1 MFRLDYLLIA
11 DYSLLQVKRKLGV
24 KKIYNLAIALMS
36 GVILTACVGAV
47 NIGGGNS
54 PEFALI
60 NRCIVGNT
68 AQADPTC
75 AKAVTDTNGCITDPF
90 SSGCEVNPV
99 FSPHVQNARD
109 ERAKFCDNTDNSK
122 DSLCTGSD
130 SVKDI
135 CTHNP
140 FITLCEKGYD
150 SKRREVVE
158 SCTEGNNAN
167 DRSCKNAV
175 IAHPCITNPLGKGCG
190 TDEDFMRYIE
200 TAVTNRASF
209 CSDSKNSGDS
219 LCMDFL
225 ACQSVSLG
233 VSCLV
238 NTSDITL
245 ELDNAPNTNGVVI
258 LKHDFLNLTDNKIS
272 TAGFTDFTTP
282 ATICT
287 QDGCA
292 LQSAGAVVVGDGYAY
307 YIANDANGNPKYSY
321 AGILNTTNLGL
332 PLYSFTSPTAT
343 WRGEWSLNGDAPDT
357 SSEADDLVLEINYK
371 EQKLNGRGE
380 KMIGGVMHEIMVSG
394 NYNES
399 GAILAGE
406 ADLMRSTVLYNGV
419 LIGLIGQ
426 KGAVGAFRS
435 SDSGVSFAGGFV
447 VRPPSE

>member
-1 MFRLDYLLIA
+1 M
-11 DYSLLQVKRKLGV
+11 
-24 KKIYNLAIALMS
+24 KKIYTLAIALMS
-36 GVILTACVGAV
+36 GIILTACVGAV

-130 SVKDI
+130 SEKDI

-140 FITLCEKGYD
+140 FITLCENGYD
-150 SKRREVVE
+150 SRRREVVE

-167 DRSCKNAV
+167 DRSCKSAV
-175 IAHPCITNPLGKGCG
+175 IAHPCITNPLGEGCG
-190 TDEDFMRYIE
+190 ANEDFMRYIE

-209 CSDSKNSGDS
+209 CSDSKNLGNS

-245 ELDNAPNTNGVVI
+245 ELDNAPNAPNTDGAVI
-258 LKHDFLNLTDNKIS
+258 LKHDFLNLTNNTIS

-292 LQSAGAVVVGDGYAY
+292 LQSAGAVVGDGYAY
-307 YIANDANGNPKYSY
+307 YIANDANGNAAYSY

-332 PLYSFTSPTAT
+332 PLYSFTSSTAT
-343 WRGEWSLNGDAPDT
+343 WRGEWSLNGN
-357 SSEADDLVLEINYK
+357 ENDDLMLEINYK
-371 EQKLNGRGE
+371 ERTLNGTGE
-380 KMIGGVMHEIMVSG
+380 TMINGLVYEIVILG
-394 NYNES
+394 NYNAS
-399 GAILAGE
+399 GVILNGE
-406 ADLMRSTVLYNGV
+406 ADLMSGRILHNGF

-435 SDSGVSFAGGFV
+435 SDPSVSFAGGFV
-447 VRPPSE
+447 ARPPSE